1 MAGGK
6 LSVLVVDDVAY
17 LRAMLREFIAML
29 GHDVIEAENGV
40 DAIAQFEK
48 HQPNMVLMDMVMPD
62 LDGLEAT
69 KAIRK
74 LSGERWVPIIMIS
87 ADDDLENLV
96 RSLNQGCDDYLI
108 KPVNLQILA
117 AKIQAFRRV
126 AAMQAEMDRQREE
139 LRGYRDYAEEELNLT
154 EHIMGRLVRRGDQDN
169 QGLQVWS
176 DAVQGASGDIVL
188 SALADNGVQ
197 YLMLADATG
206 HGLAAAV
213 TLIPIT
219 NVFYAMTSKGFNV
232 ATIVEE
238 MNQQVRSF
246 CPVERFVALTLV
258 AVKPQADIIEVWN
271 GGNPPVI
278 VLTERGAI
286 VRAFKSKHMPLGIL
300 NDQQFSAA
308 TEFLHYNGNLQL
320 ALFSDGLIE
329 AGAGEQYG
337 TERLL
342 TVLTSGDAATRL
354 PRLRADF
361 TQFLGAAKPHDDV
374 SFTLLDCVREVPEL
388 PPEETVESQRICKLG
403 AREWHIDALLSAEQL
418 REVDFVPMMVEWG
431 HKMGLS
437 REGSGNF
444 FVVMTEL
451 FVNALDHGL
460 LELPSELKQSDDGF
474 ERYFELRQTR
484 LQQLNT
490 GQIHI
495 VVAQITSDGEDVLAI
510 RLRDSGS
517 GFLHQLYNT
526 KDSANDL
533 ATNVSHSGRGIALV
547 QKLCR
552 FVEYLGTGNE
562 VYAELKL

>member
-1 MAGGK
+1 MVSDR

-17 LRAMLREFIAML
+17 LRAMLREFILML
-29 GHDVIEAENGV
+29 GHDVIEAVNGV

-74 LSGERWVPIIMIS
+74 LSGQRWVPIIMIS
-87 ADDDLENLV
+87 ADDDQENLV

-126 AAMQAEMDRQREE
+126 ADMQGELDRQREE
-139 LRGYRDYAEEELNLT
+139 LRGYRDYAEEELSLT
-154 EHIMGRLVRRGDQDN
+154 EHIMERLVRRGDQGN
-169 QGLQVWS
+169 QRLQVWS
-176 DAVQGASGDIVL
+176 NAVQGASGDIVL
-188 SALADNGVQ
+188 AALSDNGVQ

-246 CPVERFVALTLV
+246 CPTERFVALTLV

-278 VLTERGAI
+278 VLDESGDI
-286 VRAFKSKHMPLGIL
+286 VRTFKSKHMPLGIL
-300 NDQQFSAA
+300 NGNQFSSA
-308 TEFLHYNGNLQL
+308 TEFLHYNDNLQL

-342 TVLTSGDAATRL
+342 KVLTSGAATTRL
-354 PRLRADF
+354 QRLQADF
-361 TQFLGAAKPHDDV
+361 ARFLGDTKPHDDV
-374 SFTLLDCVREVPEL
+374 SFTLLDCVREVSVQPVEDVV
-388 PPEETVESQRICKLG
+388 ETHRICKLG
-403 AREWHIDALLSAEQL
+403 SREWHLDSLLSAEQL
-418 REVDFVPMMVEWG
+418 RQVDFVPMVVEWG

-437 REGSGNF
+437 RESGGNF

-460 LELPSELKQSDDGF
+460 LELPSEIKQSDDGF

-484 LQQLNT
+484 LQQLSN

-495 VVAQITSDGEDVLAI
+495 VVTQKAIDGEDVLTV
-510 RLRDSGS
+510 RLRDSGN
-517 GFLHQLYNT
+517 GFLHQHYSSTN
-526 KDSANDL
+526 L
-533 ATNVSHSGRGIALV
+533 ADNAGRSGRGIALV
-547 QKLCR
+547 KKLCR
-552 FVEYLGTGNE
+552 FVEYIGTGNE
-562 VYAELKL
+562 VYAELNV

>member
-1 MAGGK
+1 MGNRK

-17 LRAMLREFIAML
+17 MRAMLREFISML
-29 GHDVIEAENGV
+29 GHDVIEAANGV

-48 HQPNMVLMDMVMPD
+48 HQPNMVLIDMVMPD
-62 LDGLEAT
+62 LDGLAAT
-69 KAIRK
+69 KIIRK
-74 LSGERWVPIIMIS
+74 LAGERWVPIIMIS
-87 ADDDLENLV
+87 ADDDQENLV
-96 RSLNQGCDDYLI
+96 RSLNQGCDDYVV

-117 AKIQAFRRV
+117 AKIQAFQRV
-126 AAMQAEMDRQREE
+126 ADMQAEMDRQREE
-139 LRGYRDYAEEELNLT
+139 LRGYRDYAEEELSLT
-154 EHIMGRLVRRGDQDN
+154 EHIMERLVRRGDHSN
-169 QGLQVWS
+169 QRLQVWS

-188 SALADNGVQ
+188 TALADNGAQ

-219 NVFYAMTSKGFNV
+219 NVFYAMATKGFNV

-246 CPVERFVALTLV
+246 CPTERFVAFTLV

-278 VLTERGAI
+278 VLDANGGI
-286 VRAFKSKHMPLGIL
+286 VRTFKSKHMPLGIL
-300 NDQQFSAA
+300 NGDQFSAA
-308 TEFLHYNGNLQL
+308 TEFLHYSDNLQL

-329 AGAGEQYG
+329 AGADEQYG

-342 TVLTSGDAATRL
+342 AVLSVGSASTRL
-354 PRLRADF
+354 QRLQADF
-361 TQFLGAAKPHDDV
+361 AKFLGSIKPHDDV
-374 SFTLLDCVREVPEL
+374 SFTLLDCVREIPAAPMEAA
-388 PPEETVESQRICKLG
+388 ESQLLCKTG
-403 AREWHIDALLSAEQL
+403 ARDWHLDALLSAEQL
-418 REVDFVPMMVEWG
+418 REVDWVPMLVDWG

-437 REGSGNF
+437 REGGGNF

-460 LELPSELKQSDDGF
+460 LALPSEIKQEDDGF
-474 ERYFELRQTR
+474 ERYFEMRQAR
-484 LQQLNT
+484 LQQLNS

-495 VVAQITSDGEDVLAI
+495 VVAQKTVEGQDVLTI

-517 GFLHQLYNT
+517 GFLHQHYQST
-526 KDSANDL
+526 DL
-533 ATNVSHSGRGIALV
+533 ASNASRSGRGIALV

-552 FVEYLGTGNE
+552 LVEYIGAGNE
-562 VYAELKL
+562 VYAELNV

>member
-29 GHDVIEAENGV
+29 GHTVIEAANGV
-40 DAIAQFEK
+40 DAIALFEK

-87 ADDDLENLV
+87 ADDDQENLV

-117 AKIQAFRRV
+117 AKIQAFQRV
-126 AAMQAEMDRQREE
+126 ADMQTEMDRQREE
-139 LRGYRDYAEEELNLT
+139 LRGYRDYAEEELSLT
-154 EHIMGRLVRRGDQDN
+154 EHIMGRLVRRGDQNN
-169 QGLQVWS
+169 QRLQVWS

-219 NVFYAMTSKGFNV
+219 NVFYAMASKGFNV

-278 VLTERGAI
+278 VLDETGAI
-286 VRAFKSKHMPLGIL
+286 VRTFKSKHMPLGIL
-300 NDQQFSAA
+300 NEHQFSAV
-308 TEFLHYNGNLQL
+308 TEFLHYNDNLQL

-342 TVLTSGDAATRL
+342 AVLASGDAATRL
-354 PRLRADF
+354 QRLQADF
-361 TQFLGAAKPHDDV
+361 SHFLGAAKPHDDV
-374 SFTLLDCVREVPEL
+374 SFTLLDCVREVPVQPAEDA
-388 PPEETVESQRICKLG
+388 VESQRVCKLG
-403 AREWHIDALLSAEQL
+403 SREWHLDALLSAEQL
-418 REVDFVPMMVEWG
+418 RDVDFVPMVVEWG

-437 REGSGNF
+437 RESGGNF

-460 LELPSELKQSDDGF
+460 LELPSEIKQSDDGF

-484 LQQLNT
+484 LQQLSS

-495 VVAQITSDGEDVLAI
+495 MVTQKTFNGEDVLAI

-517 GFLHQLYNT
+517 GFLHQHYSST
-526 KDSANDL
+526 DL
-533 ATNVSHSGRGIALV
+533 AANISRSGRGIALV
-547 QKLCR
+547 KKLCR
-552 FVEYLGTGNE
+552 FVEYIGTGNE
-562 VYAELKL
+562 VYAELNV